1 MLVLKHKSNG
11 SKIAARDWI
20 VRINQDGKMLLNTGL
35 DKWSEIVAQVE
46 AAAPAPEP
54 APAPAPAEPEPVEA
68 PIEPPVDAAEPVP
81 AQPIADLR
89 EVRLNGEAFDTKWAE
104 GIRLTGRSSRIRIT
118 GGRNIALKDLEVEG
132 QSNSSPGM
140 LVELRAIDG
149 LEAHRVTAV
158 RGVNA
163 ICLFGVKNFKVIGCG
178 GDGLG
183 ADTFKFGGCE
193 DGVIESNFGQMNPD
207 KLPEAHCDWA
217 QLQGIC
223 RRLTFRNNTN
233 LVFGQSLFSGQ
244 GPHEDILI
252 ENNLFHTGHGHQ
264 ISLIGTR
271 MVARNNTVLC
281 YVPAASGDGKAAW
294 IKLEG
299 EGNLKE
305 KNIEV
310 ASKGKAGIFG
320 SNLVLQVEDAA
331 APFYAPD
338 YILGMDGTPKQRIT
352 DPRLFRLR
360 DGLDLP
366 AGIGVDVSRL

>member
-11 SKIAARDWI
+11 SKIASGDRI
-20 VRINQDGKMLLNTGL
+20 VRMTEDGRWFLNTGL
-35 DKWSEIVAQVE
+35 DKWSEVVTE
-46 AAAPAPEP
+46 SESAAPVPVEP
-54 APAPAPAEPEPVEA
+54 APVDPVPEPEPEEPA
-68 PIEPPVDAAEPVP
+68 PVSDPVP

-104 GIRLTGRSSRIRIT
+104 GIRLTGRSSWVRIT
-118 GGRNIALKDLEVEG
+118 GGKAIALRNLVVEG
-132 QSNSSPGM
+132 RDNTAPGM
-140 LVELRAIDG
+140 TVELRQIDG
-149 LEAHRVTAV
+149 LDAQRVTAL
-158 RGVNA
+158 RGTNG
-163 ICLFGVKNFKVIGCG
+163 ICLFGVRNFQIIGCG
-178 GDGLG
+178 GDQLG
-183 ADTFKFGGCE
+183 ADTFKISGCE
-193 DGVIESNFGQMNPD
+193 GGLIEGNFGQMNPD

-281 YVPAASGDGKAAW
+281 YVPAATGDGKAAW

-305 KNIEV
+305 GNIEV